1 MPPRDLE
8 AATMG
13 MGADHPTTRKKRT
26 QTVAWAALLV
36 FVALLQ
42 LLVYHMHSV
51 RHHVGSF
58 GRSARE
64 RERVVLPR
72 GGDDDGDGWALV
84 GGDGRGDGGRVG
96 ERDDDGVSTS
106 KSKSNLGGSGGG
118 AGFRRAGDVVGLDSR
133 GDADAGLIEERDAR
147 RAGGGTLHNAD
158 G

>member
-1 MPPRDLE
+1 MIRATRRCARDARARRPIPRAASPAIMPPRDLE

-13 MGADHPTTRKKRT
+13 GADHPTTRKKRT

-96 ERDDDGVSTS
+96 EGDEW
-106 KSKSNLGGSGGG
+106 GGHVEIKIKWRG
-118 AGFRRAGDVVGLDSR
+118 RWRWSR
-133 GDADAGLIEERDAR
+133 V
-147 RAGGGTLHNAD
+147 
-158 G
+158 

>member
-13 MGADHPTTRKKRT
+13 GADHPTTRKKRT

-72 GGDDDGDGWALV
+72 GDDDGEDWALV

-96 ERDDDGVSTS
+96 EGDGGVGTS
-106 KSKSNLGGSGGG
+106 KSKSTLGGGGGG
-118 AGFRRAGDVVGLDSR
+118 AGFRRAGDVVHLDSR
-133 GDADAGLIEERDAR
+133 GDVDAGLIEEAGTR

>member
-13 MGADHPTTRKKRT
+13 GADHPTTRKKRT

-96 ERDDDGVSTS
+96 EGDDGVGTS
-106 KSKSNLGGSGGG
+106 KSKSNGGGGGGG

-133 GDADAGLIEERDAR
+133 GDVDAGLIEEAGTR

>member
-13 MGADHPTTRKKRT
+13 GADHPTTRKKRT

-72 GGDDDGDGWALV
+72 GGDDDG
-84 GGDGRGDGGRVG
+84 RGDGGRVG
-96 ERDDDGVSTS
+96 EGDDGVGTS
-106 KSKSNLGGSGGG
+106 KSKSNGGGGGGG

-133 GDADAGLIEERDAR
+133 GDVDAGLIEEAGTR
-147 RAGGGTLHNAD
+147 RAGGGTLHNTD

>member
-1 MPPRDLE
+1 
-8 AATMG
+8 MG
-13 MGADHPTTRKKRT
+13 GADHPTIRKKRT

-96 ERDDDGVSTS
+96 E
-106 KSKSNLGGSGGG
+106 
-118 AGFRRAGDVVGLDSR
+118 GDVGWARRNQNQMAGAVAVEPGLDARAMSSTWIR
-133 GDADAGLIEERDAR
+133 GATSTPGS
-147 RAGGGTLHNAD
+147 
-158 G
+158 